1 MFGQLFVKNYTLFF
15 IFIFSF
21 GLLSEDAN
29 AQLLAKKKNATKKS
43 DTNRTDSLKVP
54 DIDSL
59 AVPQKDT
66 IITRTGRQPAYRWQ
80 DRYLNRY
87 AQAVPQSP
95 FYLKD
100 PNNIITDFS
109 LAPNSTD
116 ITITEKAGKGIDY
129 KVPQAL
135 TFNEYS
141 SIQNA
146 YVRKSIL
153 REYEEL
159 QDGQSATTGK
169 GLRPLL
175 QKNPIIDRIFG
186 GNMIDKLKPN
196 GFVMLDFRLTHTFDD
211 NPLRPIISRRQTI
224 FDFDEQININFNGQ
238 IGEKLGMLT
247 NLDTKAA
254 FNFENQLKLNFKNQ
268 PEDILQKVEA
278 GNISM
283 PVKSQLIPGVQ
294 NLFGVKAAF
303 KLGKLDVTS
312 VVAQQRSKTE
322 SIVLNGGTQNRT
334 FEIRADN
341 YEENRHFFLAQF
353 FRNNYERALR
363 NLPLV
368 LSGVKITRLEVYVTN
383 RTNTVESMRNL
394 IAFTDLGDG
403 TNTNLP
409 VDNNGKTEK
418 VYKNLVNNPGF
429 RRIDST
435 SSTTILKTTLGYN
448 KGIDYEI
455 LRGAKRLTEREYKFH
470 PELGY
475 VSLVTPLRND
485 EVLAVAYEYTYNG
498 QVHKV
503 GELTEDYSILP
514 ESDAVM
520 LKLLKSSTI
529 RNRTNSPM
537 WDLMMKNVY
546 SLGVPGVGKQGFQLR
561 IIYKDDRTGNDNP
574 NLQEGKNLKDIP
586 LIRVMNLDNL
596 NPNNDPQPG
605 GDGNFDF
612 IEDVTI
618 DSKMGRMIF
627 PVLEPFGSN
636 LASKFAV
643 DEQTLKEK
651 YVFNE
656 LYRTTLADAQQV
668 TTKNKYFIRG
678 SLQASSSSEI
688 MLPLGASGQSVRIF
702 AGGVQLQEGA
712 DYTIEPQL
720 GRIKIINQ
728 SVLNSA
734 RQIRIEW
741 ERPDLFNTQI
751 RMMLGTRLDYNLS
764 KDIHIGATAMAL
776 RESTPAFM
784 TRIAIGQEPV
794 NNTIVGLDI
803 NYRKDARF
811 LTRFLDALPLIQTKE
826 MSSIQFTAEYA
837 KLFPSVNNKRING
850 NAMIDDFEAT
860 RNINDLTRQ
869 PTRWRPGSTP
879 ASYQVSPIGFA
890 HNYNRA
896 KISVYTIDQT
906 TYFDGG
912 AGGNLLPA
920 QVQESANNNLY
931 EKAFSPQQIFP
942 GRSIPTFN
950 QSVPVNV
957 LDVSYFPSERGMYN
971 YNPNLTNDGL
981 LQNPKQNF
989 GSIMRGITADNDFD
1003 NSNTEYLTFWML
1015 DPFKD
1020 VVRDGSPNGNKTN
1033 TTGGKLKFH
1042 LGDISED
1049 FIPDGRNSFENGY
1062 PANEAV
1068 SDLSKPDRTSWGF
1081 VPKVQFITDAFDNQ
1095 PGSRAKQ
1102 DIGLDGLTNEQERTF
1117 PDIKNKFLDVINP
1130 NARLKAE
1137 KDPSADDFK
1146 FFTDPEFTAEQ
1157 SLIERYK
1164 NYLGVENNSPQSN
1177 TTSTTSPTLANSV
1190 APDKE
1195 DINADNTIN
1204 DVENYYEYE
1213 IDLMPNRLSAGNGF
1227 IVDQV
1232 TVPGTQATWY
1242 LFRVPIKQFTRK
1254 VGDINGFKSIRFMRM
1269 LLTDFQQPVVL
1280 RFASLQLESNQYRIY
1295 DKSLTQ
1301 SGLTEVPE
1309 PYDAKFKMGVVSIEE
1324 NGCADDGQNCNIK
1337 QGKTPYKVPPGFI
1350 RDQDITQ
1357 QQFNVK
1363 FNEQSMSLAVTNL
1376 RDGDSRGVFRNTRID
1391 MLNYKRLRL
1400 FIHAENEAGD
1410 EKTVGGAFIRIGTD
1424 LSQHYYEIEIPQLKI
1439 TPNGSIDENVI
1450 WPKENFID
1458 VALQD
1463 LVALKGERNR
1473 RAANFTEPYSSTTTG
1488 IIDDGTDGNTYKITV
1503 VGNPDLSAVMTVM
1516 LGLRNPKSADEQ
1528 PHTYTVWM
1536 DELRAYGFDQ
1546 TSGDAALLAANI
1558 KLADIAT
1565 VAINA
1570 NLKTFG
1576 FGGVQDKIS
1585 ERARETGKGIGIASN
1600 IELDKFF
1607 PETWG
1612 LKIPFFVNYDQQTI
1626 TPHFNPLDPDMPLE
1640 NALANIDDP
1649 VKRDAYRRMVIDNST
1664 RRGFNFSNVRKVKTK
1679 EGALPHFYDIE
1690 NFSFTY
1696 AQNNVGRS
1704 NILIDEYSLNQ
1715 YKGGFTY
1722 QYQPKQI
1729 NWEPFKNSKSLD
1741 RPFLYWLKDFNFS
1754 LLPSVIAFRT
1764 DFDKSFAKT
1773 LLRNFDITST
1783 TDNSTNAA
1791 PYYEKYF
1798 LMNRLYDL
1806 QWNLTKS
1813 ILFNYTA
1820 TMNAIIDEPYGEVD
1834 TEGEKQQ
1841 LLKSLKSLGRA
1852 KNFYQEMRFT
1862 YRLPMDKFFLLDWI
1876 TADAKYNNNFGYQA
1890 IALNIT
1896 DENNIPF
1903 GNTIRNGRE
1912 MGVRGKIDFVK
1923 LYNKVKYLKF
1933 ANSPNPERKRFT
1945 RNPGD
1950 DENIDIPP
1958 SNIAKA
1964 FTRLLMAVRGID
1976 YDYSIV
1982 ENTILPGF
1990 LPTPKF
1996 FGLSQEGAPGL
2007 PFVLGRQYT
2016 SKRDY
2021 ENGDNYG
2028 GNFQEIA
2035 ANRGWLSKTSV
2046 QTQPFVQSKQRKFSY
2061 RTTIE
2066 PFKDFRMQISGN
2078 FSRGD
2083 SYQEYFI
2090 VDSTGRYN
2098 SLSPVRNGNFSTSF
2112 WSFKTFFARM
2122 NNEDVKNN
2130 YHYDIF
2136 EKMREYRTFYKD
2148 ELNRL
2153 NTNDGVYD
2161 ENSQDVL
2168 VPAFIAAYSGKGKK
2182 LDLTKFPFS
2191 KGFRF
2196 PMPNWRIDYSGLANL
2211 EPFKRIFSSISISHS
2226 YTSTYSVGNFTSSLE
2241 YGEALVNFMIMSY
2254 PYTNAQKTTPV
2265 KVLANGDYVTQQL
2278 FIPVFVMST
2287 ISLEEK
2293 FLPFIGVQFTTKSKI
2308 TGRFD
2313 YNRERRAAL
2322 NLSNAQVAE
2331 FSSEDYVFNFG
2342 FKKSGVKLPLRGRDG
2357 KVITLKNDLNFQ
2369 FSFTVRDVK
2378 AVQRRLDGDPQP
2390 VPPGGYNLQWGPRIT
2405 YQVNKRVLLNFYID
2419 HSTTRPFVT
2428 NFNYPRKVT
2437 MGGINVRFS
2446 LSDQ

>member
-1 MFGQLFVKNYTLFF
+1 MFGQPFVKNFTLFF
-15 IFIFSF
+15 ILFFSF
-21 GLLSEDAN
+21 VLVSEKAD
-29 AQLLAKKKNATKKS
+29 AQLLGRKKS
-43 DTNRTDSLKVP
+43 ATTKADTVRT
-54 DIDSL
+54 DSL
-59 AVPQKDT
+59 AVPEKDT
-66 IITRTGRQPAYRWQ
+66 IIARTGREPAYRWQ

-100 PNNIITDFS
+100 PNNITTDFS
-109 LAPNSTD
+109 VSPTSND
-116 ITITEKAGKGIDY
+116 ISITEKAGKGIDY
-129 KVPQAL
+129 KLPQSL

-141 SIQNA
+141 SLQNA

-159 QDGQSATTGK
+159 QDGKSATTGK

-175 QKNPIIDRIFG
+175 QKNPIVDRIFG
-186 GNMIDKLKPN
+186 GNMMDKLKPN
-196 GFVMLDFRLTHTFDD
+196 GFVTLDFKIIHQFID
-211 NPLRPIISRRQTI
+211 NPVLPIIQRRQTY
-224 FDFDEQININFNGQ
+224 FNFDEQININFNGQ

-294 NLFGVKAAF
+294 NLFGVKAGF
-303 KLGKLDVTS
+303 KFGKLDVTQ

-334 FEIRADN
+334 FEIRSDN

-353 FRNNYERALR
+353 FRGNYEKALR

-383 RTNTVESMRNL
+383 RTNSVESMRNL
-394 IAFTDLGDG
+394 LAFTDLGDLKSG
-403 TNTNLP
+403 TAYKP
-409 VDNNGKTEK
+409 ADNEATTLFKTL
-418 VYKNLVNNPGF
+418 NNNPGI
-429 RRIDST
+429 RKLDST
-435 SSTTILKTTLGYN
+435 SSSPALLALGLK

-455 LRGAKRLTEREYKFH
+455 LRGAKRLTEREFKYH
-470 PELGY
+470 DELGY
-475 VSLVTPLRND
+475 LSLVTPLRND
-485 EVLAVAYEYTYNG
+485 EVLAVAFEYTYNG
-498 QVHKV
+498 QRFKV
-503 GELTEDYSILP
+503 GELTEDYSIRREDEAIL
-514 ESDAVM
+514 
-520 LKLLKSSTI
+520 LKLVKSSTI
-529 RNRTNSPM
+529 RNRTNAPM
-537 WDLMMKNVY
+537 WDLMMKNIY
-546 SLGVPGVGKQGFQLR
+546 SLGVPGIGKQGFQLR
-561 IIYKDDRTGNDNP
+561 IIYKDDRTGIDNP
-574 NLQEGKNLKDIP
+574 NLQEGKTLKDVP
-586 LIRVMNLDNL
+586 LVRVMNLDNL

-618 DSKMGRMIF
+618 DAKMGRLIF
-627 PVLEPFGSN
+627 PVLEPFGSH
-636 LASKFAV
+636 LSSKFAL
-643 DEQTLKEK
+643 DEQILKDK
-651 YVFNE
+651 YVYNE

-668 TTKNKYFIRG
+668 TTKNKFFIRG
-678 SLQASSSSEI
+678 SLQASNSSEI
-688 MLPLGASGQSVRIF
+688 MLPLGASGASVRVF
-702 AGGVQLQEGA
+702 AGGVQLQEGV
-712 DYTIEPQL
+712 DYTIEPQM
-720 GRIKIINQ
+720 GRIKIMNQ

-764 KDIHIGATAMAL
+764 KDIHIGATAMTL

-869 PTRWRPGSTP
+869 PNRWRPGSVP
-879 ASYQVSPIGFA
+879 EPLRGNAISYNQ
-890 HNYNRA
+890 NYKRA

-912 AGGNLLPA
+912 FGGEGGNVLPP
-920 QVQESANNNLY
+920 QVQESANANLY
-931 EKAFSPQQIFP
+931 ERAFTPQQIFP
-942 GRSIPTFN
+942 GRSIPTYG
-950 QSVPVNV
+950 QSVPVTV

-971 YNPNLTNDGL
+971 YNTSLTSEGL
-981 LQNPKQNF
+981 LSNPKDNF

-1003 NSNTEYLTFWML
+1003 NANTEYLTFWML

-1020 VVRDGSPNGNKTN
+1020 VVRDGSPNGNKAN
-1033 TTGGKLKFH
+1033 TSGGKLKFH

-1049 FIPDGRNSFENGY
+1049 FIPDGRNSFENGL
-1062 PANEAV
+1062 PANDSV
-1068 SDLSKPDRTSWGF
+1068 SVQSKPDQTPWGF
-1081 VPKVQFITDAFDNQ
+1081 VPKVQFMTDAFDNQ
-1095 PGSRAKQ
+1095 PGAREKQ
-1102 DIGLDGLTNEQERTF
+1102 DVGLDGMNNEQERNFSHIKTF
-1117 PDIKNKFLDVINP
+1117 LETINAS
-1130 NARLKAE
+1130 ARTIAE

-1146 FFTDPEFTAEQ
+1146 FFTDPSFTANQ
-1157 SLIERYK
+1157 SLVERFK

-1177 TTSTTSPTLANSV
+1177 ASTTGPTLANSV
-1190 APDKE
+1190 MPDKE
-1195 DINADNTIN
+1195 DINGDNTIN

-1213 IDLMPNRLSAGNGF
+1213 IDLAPNRLTVGNGF
-1227 IVDQV
+1227 IIDQV
-1232 TVPGTQATWY
+1232 TVQGTQATWY

-1254 VGDINGFKSIRFMRM
+1254 YGDINGFKSIRFMRM
-1269 LLTDFQQPVVL
+1269 MLTDFEQPVVL

-1295 DKSLTQ
+1295 DKNLTQ
-1301 SGLTEVPE
+1301 GGLTEVPE
-1309 PYDAKFKMGVVSIEE
+1309 PYDAKFKMGVVNIEE
-1324 NGCADDGQNCNIK
+1324 NGCAEDGQTCNIK
-1337 QGKTPYKVPPGFI
+1337 DGKTPYKVPPGFI

-1363 FNEQSMSLAVTNL
+1363 FNEQAMSLAVTNL

-1391 MLNYKRLRL
+1391 MINYKRLRM
-1400 FIHAENEAGD
+1400 FIHAENEAND

-1439 TPNGSIDENVI
+1439 TPNGSLDENVI
-1450 WPKENFID
+1450 WPKENWLD

-1473 RAANFTEPYSSTTTG
+1473 KAVNFTVPYSGTTTG
-1488 IIDDGTDGNTYKITV
+1488 IMDDGTEGNTYKITV
-1503 VGNPDLSAVMTVM
+1503 LGNPDLSAVLTIMV
-1516 LGLRNPKSADEQ
+1516 GLRNPKSEDEQ
-1528 PHTYTVWM
+1528 PNTYTVWVN
-1536 DELRAYGFDQ
+1536 ELRAYGFDQ
-1546 TSGDAALLAANI
+1546 TSGDAGLLAANI

-1565 VAINA
+1565 VSINA

-1607 PETWG
+1607 PENWG
-1612 LKIPFFVNYDQQTI
+1612 LKIPFFVNFDQQTI

-1640 NALANIDDP
+1640 NALNNIDDP
-1649 VKRDAYRRMVIDNST
+1649 VRREAYKRMVIDNSV
-1664 RRGFNFSNVRKVKTK
+1664 RKGFNFSNVRKIKTK

-1696 AQNNVGRS
+1696 AQNNVNRS
-1704 NILIDEYSLNQ
+1704 NILIDDYSLNQ

-1722 QYQPKQI
+1722 QFQPKQI
-1729 NWEPFKNSKSLD
+1729 NWEPFKNNKRME
-1741 RPFLYWLKDFNFS
+1741 RPFLYWLKDFNLS
-1754 LLPSVIAFRT
+1754 PIPTVMAFRT
-1764 DFDKSFAKT
+1764 DFDKSFART
-1773 LLRNFDITST
+1773 MLRNADLT
-1783 TDNSTNAA
+1783 TDGVA
-1791 PYYEKYF
+1791 PYFEKYF
-1798 LMNRLYDL
+1798 LMNRNYDL
-1806 QWNLTKS
+1806 QWNLSKS
-1813 ILFNYTA
+1813 MLVNYMA
-1820 TMNAIIDEPYGEVD
+1820 TMNAIIDEPYGD
-1834 TEGEKQQ
+1834 INTDEKAKE
-1841 LLKSLKSLGRA
+1841 LRKSILGFGRA

-1862 YRLPMDKFFLLDWI
+1862 YRLPLDKFFLLDWM

-1890 IALNIT
+1890 MALNIT
-1896 DENNIPF
+1896 DEESIRF

-1912 MGVRGKIDFVK
+1912 RGIRGKIDFVK

-1933 ANSPNPERKRFT
+1933 ANSPTPKTKRFT
-1945 RNPGD
+1945 RNPGN
-1950 DENIDIPP
+1950 DEDIEVAP
-1958 SNIAKA
+1958 NNVAKA

-1982 ENTILPGF
+1982 ETTILPGF
-1990 LPTPKF
+1990 MPTPKF
-1996 FGLSQEGAPGL
+1996 FGLGEDGAPGL
-2007 PFVLGRQYT
+2007 GFVLGNQYT
-2016 SKRDY
+2016 KDKNFLT
-2021 ENGDNYG
+2021 EGA
-2028 GNFQEIA
+2028 NFQEMA
-2035 ANRGWLSKTSV
+2035 ASKGWLSKTKT
-2046 QTQPFVQSKQRKFSY
+2046 QTDPFVQSKQKKFSY

-2083 SYQEYFI
+2083 SYQEYYI
-2090 VDSTGRYN
+2090 VDSTGRY
-2098 SLSPVRNGNFSTSF
+2098 SSTSPVRNGNFSTSF
-2112 WSFKTFFARM
+2112 WSFNTFFSRM
-2122 NNEDVKNN
+2122 SKEDIKNN
-2130 YHYDIF
+2130 YRYDIF
-2136 EKMREYRTFYKD
+2136 ENMREYRNYFAK
-2148 ELNRL
+2148 EKLPAMNP
-2153 NTNDGVYD
+2153 NKEGAYD
-2161 ENSQDVL
+2161 LNSQDVL
-2168 VPAFIAAYSGKGKK
+2168 VPSFIAAYSGKGKD

-2211 EPFKRIFSSISISHS
+2211 EPFKKLFTSISISHS
-2226 YTSTYSVGNFTSSLE
+2226 YSSTYSVGNYTSSLD
-2241 YGEALVNFMIMSY
+2241 YGAAVVNLMIQDY
-2254 PYTNAQKTTPV
+2254 PYMPNENSK
-2265 KVLANGDYVTQQL
+2265 QQSIVRDGL
-2278 FIPVFVMST
+2278 FVPIFVMST

-2293 FLPFIGVQFTTKSKI
+2293 FQPFIGVQFTTKSKI

-2313 YNRERRAAL
+2313 WNRERRAAL
-2322 NLSNAQVAE
+2322 NLSNSQVAE
-2331 FSSEDYVFNFG
+2331 YSSSDLVFNLG

-2369 FSFTVRDVK
+2369 FAFTIRDAK
-2378 AVQRRLDGDPQP
+2378 AIQRRLDGDPQP
-2390 VPPGGYNLQWGPRIT
+2390 TQGNYNLQWGPRIT
-2405 YQVNKRVLLNFYID
+2405 YQVNKRVLLNFYVD
-2419 HSTTRPFVT
+2419 HMNNRPFVT
-2428 NFNYPRKVT
+2428 NFSFPRT
-2437 MGGINVRFS
+2437 TTTGGINVRFS
-2446 LSDQ
+2446 LSDM

>member
-1 MFGQLFVKNYTLFF
+1 MFGQPFVKNFTLFF
-15 IFIFSF
+15 ILFFSF
-21 GLLSEDAN
+21 VLVSQNAD
-29 AQLLAKKKNATKKS
+29 AQLLGRKKNATTKA
-43 DTNRTDSLKVP
+43 DTLRT
-54 DIDSL
+54 DSL
-59 AVPQKDT
+59 AVPEKDT
-66 IITRTGRQPAYRWQ
+66 IIARTGREPAYRWQ

-100 PNNIITDFS
+100 PNNITTDFS
-109 LAPNSTD
+109 VSPTSSD
-116 ITITEKAGKGIDY
+116 ITITEKVGQGIDY
-129 KVPQAL
+129 KIPHSL

-141 SIQNA
+141 SLQNA
-146 YVRKSIL
+146 YVRKNIL

-159 QDGQSATTGK
+159 QDGKSATTGK

-175 QKNPIIDRIFG
+175 QKNPIVDRIFG
-186 GNMIDKLKPN
+186 GNMMDKLKPN
-196 GFVMLDFRLTHTFDD
+196 GFVTLDFKIIHQFID
-211 NPLRPIISRRQTI
+211 NPVLPIIQRRQT
-224 FDFDEQININFNGQ
+224 FFNFDEQININFNGQ

-294 NLFGVKAAF
+294 NLFGVKAGF
-303 KLGKLDVTS
+303 KFGKLDVTQ

-322 SIVLNGGTQNRT
+322 SIVLNGGTQSRT
-334 FEIRADN
+334 FEIRSDN

-353 FRNNYERALR
+353 FRSNYEKALR

-383 RTNTVESMRNL
+383 RTNSVESMRNL
-394 IAFTDLGDG
+394 IAFTDLGDLKSG
-403 TNTNLP
+403 TGYAPVRNGATPLYDNLN
-409 VDNNGKTEK
+409 NNG
-418 VYKNLVNNPGF
+418 GF
-429 RRIDST
+429 RKLDST
-435 SSTTILKTTLGYN
+435 SSSAALSALN
-448 KGIDYEI
+448 LRKGIDYEI
-455 LRGAKRLTEREYKFH
+455 LRGAKRLTEREFKYH
-470 PELGY
+470 EELGY
-475 VSLVTPLRND
+475 LSLVTPLRND
-485 EVLAVAYEYTYNG
+485 EVLAVAFEYTYNG
-498 QVHKV
+498 QNYKV
-503 GELTEDYSILP
+503 GELTEDYSIRR
-514 ESDAVM
+514 EDEAIM
-520 LKLLKSSTI
+520 LKLVKSSTI
-529 RNRTNSPM
+529 RNRTSAPM
-537 WDLMMKNVY
+537 WDLMMKNIY
-546 SLGVPGVGKQGFQLR
+546 SLGVPGIGKQGFQLR
-561 IIYKDDRTGNDNP
+561 IIYKDDRTGIDNP
-574 NLQEGKNLKDIP
+574 NLQEGKTLKDVP
-586 LIRVMNLDNL
+586 LVRVMNLDNL

-618 DSKMGRMIF
+618 DAKMGRLIF
-627 PVLEPFGSN
+627 PVLEPFGSH
-636 LASKFAV
+636 LSSKFAV
-643 DEQTLKEK
+643 DEQILKDK
-651 YVFNE
+651 YVYNE
-656 LYRTTLADAQQV
+656 LYRTTLTDAQQV
-668 TTKNKYFIRG
+668 TTKNKFFIRG
-678 SLQASSSSEI
+678 SLQASNSSEI
-688 MLPLGASGQSVRIF
+688 MLPLGASGASVRVF
-702 AGGVQLQEGA
+702 AGGVQLQEGV

-720 GRIKIINQ
+720 GRIKIMNQ

-764 KDIHIGATAMAL
+764 KDIHIGATAMTL

-869 PTRWRPGSTP
+869 PTRWRPGSVP
-879 ASYQVSPIGFA
+879 EPLRGSAISYNQ
-890 HNYNRA
+890 NYKRA

-912 AGGNLLPA
+912 FGGEGGNVLPP
-920 QVQESANNNLY
+920 QVQEAANANLY
-931 EKAFSPQQIFP
+931 ERAFSPQQIFP
-942 GRSIPTFN
+942 GRSIPTFS
-950 QSVPVNV
+950 QGVPVTV

-971 YNPNLTNDGL
+971 YNPSLTSEGL
-981 LQNPKQNF
+981 LSNPRENF

-1003 NSNTEYLTFWML
+1003 NANTEYLTFWML

-1049 FIPDGRNSFENGY
+1049 FIPDGRNSFENGL
-1062 PANEAV
+1062 PANDLV
-1068 SDLSKPDRTSWGF
+1068 SDQSKPDQTPWGF
-1081 VPKVQFITDAFDNQ
+1081 VPKVQFMTDAFDNQ
-1095 PGSRAKQ
+1095 PGSREKQ
-1102 DIGLDGLTNEQERTF
+1102 DVGLDGMNNEQERNFPHIKTF
-1117 PDIKNKFLDVINP
+1117 LETINP
-1130 NARLKAE
+1130 SARAIAE
-1137 KDPSADDFK
+1137 RDPSADDFK
-1146 FFTDPEFTAEQ
+1146 FFTDPSFTANQ
-1157 SLIERYK
+1157 SLVERFK
-1164 NYLGVENNSPQSN
+1164 NYLGVENNSPQNNSSA
-1177 TTSTTSPTLANSV
+1177 TGPTLANSV
-1190 APDKE
+1190 MPDKE
-1195 DINADNTIN
+1195 DINGDNTIN

-1213 IDLMPNRLSAGNGF
+1213 IDLAPNRLTVGNGF

-1232 TVPGTQATWY
+1232 TVQGTQATWY

-1254 VGDINGFKSIRFMRM
+1254 FGDINGFKSIRFMRM
-1269 LLTDFQQPVVL
+1269 MLSDFEQPVVL

-1295 DKSLTQ
+1295 DKNLTQ

-1324 NGCADDGQNCNIK
+1324 NGCADDGQTCNIK
-1337 QGKTPYKVPPGFI
+1337 DGKTPYKVPPGFI

-1391 MLNYKRLRL
+1391 MINYKRLRM
-1400 FIHAENEAGD
+1400 FIHAENEAND

-1424 LSQHYYEIEIPQLKI
+1424 LTQHYYEIEIPQLKI
-1439 TPNGSIDENVI
+1439 TPNGSLDENVI
-1450 WPKENFID
+1450 WPKENWLD

-1473 RAANFTEPYSSTTTG
+1473 QAVNITVPYSGTTTG
-1488 IIDDGTDGNTYKITV
+1488 VMDDGTEGNTYKITV
-1503 VGNPDLSAVMTVM
+1503 LGNPDLSAVLTIMV
-1516 LGLRNPKSADEQ
+1516 GLRNPKSEDEQ
-1528 PHTYTVWM
+1528 PNTYTVWM
-1536 DELRAYGFDQ
+1536 NELRAYGFDQ
-1546 TSGDAALLAANI
+1546 TSGDAGLLAANI

-1565 VAINA
+1565 VSINA

-1585 ERARETGKGIGIASN
+1585 ERARETGKGIGVASN
-1600 IELDKFF
+1600 IEIDKFF
-1607 PETWG
+1607 PENWG
-1612 LKIPFFVNYDQQTI
+1612 LKIPFFVNFDQQTV

-1640 NALANIDDP
+1640 NALNNIDDP
-1649 VKRDAYRRMVIDNST
+1649 VRREAYKRMVIDNSV
-1664 RRGFNFSNVRKVKTK
+1664 RKGFNFSNVRKIKTK

-1696 AQNNVGRS
+1696 AQNNVNRS
-1704 NILIDEYSLNQ
+1704 NILIDDYSLNQ

-1729 NWEPFKNSKSLD
+1729 NWEPFKNNKSME
-1741 RPFLYWLKDFNFS
+1741 RPFLYWLKDFNLS
-1754 LLPSVIAFRT
+1754 PIPTVMAFRT
-1764 DFDKSFAKT
+1764 DFDKSFART
-1773 LLRNFDITST
+1773 LLRNADLT
-1783 TDNSTNAA
+1783 TDGVA
-1791 PYYEKYF
+1791 PYFEKYF
-1798 LMNRLYDL
+1798 LMNRTYDL

-1820 TMNAIIDEPYGEVD
+1820 TMNAIVDEPYGD
-1834 TEGEKQQ
+1834 INTETKAKE
-1841 LLKSLKSLGRA
+1841 LRKSILGFGRA

-1862 YRLPMDKFFLLDWI
+1862 YRLPLDKFFLLDWM

-1890 IALNIT
+1890 MALNIM
-1896 DENNIPF
+1896 DEDSIRF
-1903 GNTIRNGRE
+1903 GNTIRNGRDR
-1912 MGVRGKIDFVK
+1912 GIRGKIDFVK

-1933 ANSPNPERKRFT
+1933 ANSPTPKSKRFT
-1945 RNPGD
+1945 RNPGN
-1950 DENIDIPP
+1950 DEDIEVAP
-1958 SNIAKA
+1958 NNVAKA

-1982 ENTILPGF
+1982 ETTILPGF
-1990 LPTPKF
+1990 MPTPKF
-1996 FGLSQEGAPGL
+1996 FGLGENGAPGL
-2007 PFVLGRQYT
+2007 GFVLGNQYT
-2016 SKRDY
+2016 KDINFERV
-2021 ENGDNYG
+2021 N
-2028 GNFQEIA
+2028 GNFQEYA
-2035 ANRGWLSKTSV
+2035 ASKGWLSRTKT
-2046 QTQPFVQSKQRKFSY
+2046 QTEPFVQTKQKKFSY

-2083 SYQEYFI
+2083 SYQEYYI
-2090 VDSTGRYN
+2090 VDSTGRYT

-2112 WSFKTFFARM
+2112 WSFNTFFARM
-2122 NNEDVKNN
+2122 TKEDVKNN

-2136 EKMREYRTFYKD
+2136 ENMREYRQFFAEKLTS
-2148 ELNRL
+2148 LNP
-2153 NTNDGVYD
+2153 NKEGVYD
-2161 ENSQDVL
+2161 LNSQDVL
-2168 VPAFIAAYSGKGKK
+2168 VPAFIAAYSGKGKT
-2182 LDLTKFPFS
+2182 LDLNKFPFS
-2191 KGFRF
+2191 KKFRF

-2211 EPFKRIFSSISISHS
+2211 EPFKKLFTSISISHS
-2226 YTSTYSVGNFTSSLE
+2226 YSSTYSVGNFTSSLD
-2241 YGEALVNFMIMSY
+2241 YGEAMVNLMVQGY
-2254 PYTNAQKTTPV
+2254 PIANLRNNQAQ
-2265 KVLANGDYVTQQL
+2265 

-2293 FLPFIGVQFTTKSKI
+2293 FQPFIGVQFTTKSKI

-2313 YNRERRAAL
+2313 WNRERRAAL
-2322 NLSNAQVAE
+2322 NLSNSQVAE
-2331 FSSEDYVFNFG
+2331 YSSSDLVFNIG

-2369 FSFTVRDVK
+2369 FAFTIRDAK
-2378 AVQRRLDGDPQP
+2378 AIQRRLDGDPQP
-2390 VPPGGYNLQWGPRIT
+2390 TQGNYNLQWGPRIT
-2405 YQVNKRVLLNFYID
+2405 YQVNKRVLLNFYVD
-2419 HSTTRPFVT
+2419 HMNNRPFVT
-2428 NFNYPRKVT
+2428 NFSFPRT
-2437 MGGINVRFS
+2437 TTTGGINVRFS
-2446 LSDQ
+2446 LSDM